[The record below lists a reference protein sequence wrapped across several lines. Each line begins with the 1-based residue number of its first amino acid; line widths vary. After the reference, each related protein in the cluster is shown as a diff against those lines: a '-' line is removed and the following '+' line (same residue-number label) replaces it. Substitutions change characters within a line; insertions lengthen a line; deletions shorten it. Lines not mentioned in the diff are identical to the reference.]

1 MFLTTLVYLPVDGLC
16 KDIRLV
22 GGVSENE
29 GRVEVYINNEWG
41 TVCDDS
47 WDDNDASV
55 ACRQLGYSAQ
65 GDCMACMHVL

>member
-1 MFLTTLVYLPVDGLC
+1 MCLCAFYFPVDGLC

-22 GGVSENE
+22 GGASENE

-47 WDDNDASV
+47 WGNDDASV

-65 GDCMACMHVL
+65 GES

>member
-1 MFLTTLVYLPVDGLC
+1 MLYTDEFC
-16 KDIRLV
+16 EDIRLV
-22 GGVSENE
+22 GGNSELE
-29 GRVEVYINNEWG
+29 GRVEVYINHEWG

-65 GDCMACMHVL
+65 GKTWYSGRAN